1 MTALNAEAQKR
12 KPGSATSAA
21 VTHPSDAGVPPI
33 GYSTNLHAAETVT
46 ELLAEVV
53 PAAADIRARLGWDR
67 LGLDLRLGFAALAGG
82 DWSDLRRAFDRHRL
96 SAHTLN
102 GFPLEPFQAAVVK
115 DAAYRPD
122 WHDQRRLEA
131 SLALITAALALSDES
146 LVTISTVPGTFRPW
160 GGTDPKVIA
169 AALGCWAAQAARI
182 KRDTGRTAVLALEP
196 EPWCLLESSHDVAW
210 FWRGPL
216 ASAGLIAA
224 TAALDGD
231 SAAASQALVDHL
243 GICFDTCHIAIAGED
258 PAVAAACM
266 TAAGASIVKCQVS
279 ACPEV
284 RSPGADSAGVAA
296 LRAMAEPRFLHQTT
310 ALAATGSIARALD
323 LDGLDGCLARLPQ
336 AEVVRSHFHVPLTTP
351 EVQDGLSATVAAARA
366 GLNAARSHGCSHI
379 AVETYTWPLL
389 AADQRDIRAGTAA
402 ELRLLAQWCA

>member
-1 MTALNAEAQKR
+1 
-12 KPGSATSAA
+12 
-21 VTHPSDAGVPPI
+21 VTDPSDAGVPPI
-33 GYSTNLHAAETVT
+33 GYSTNLHAAETVG

-53 PAAADIRARLGWDR
+53 PAAADIRARLGWDC
-67 LGLDLRLGFAALAGG
+67 LGLDLRLGFAALEGG
-82 DWSDLRRAFDRHRL
+82 EWADLRRAFDRHRL
-96 SAHTLN
+96 SAHTIN

-122 WHDQRRLEA
+122 WHDQRRLAA
-131 SLALITAALALSDES
+131 SLALITAALALSDEP

-160 GGTDPKVIA
+160 GGADPVVIA

-182 KRDTGRTAVLALEP
+182 KRDTGRSAVLALEP
-196 EPWCLLESSHDVAW
+196 EPWCLLETSHDVAW

-216 ASAGLIAA
+216 ASAGLNAA
-224 TAALDGD
+224 TAILDGD
-231 SAAASQALVDHL
+231 AQAAVQALTDHL

-258 PAVAAACM
+258 PAAAAARM
-266 TAAGASIVKCQVS
+266 TAAGARIVKCQVS
-279 ACPEV
+279 ACPEI
-284 RSPGADSAGVAA
+284 RFPHADAAGVAA

-310 ALAATGSIARALD
+310 AIAATGSVARALD

-336 AEVVRSHFHVPLTTP
+336 AEVVRSHFHVPLTTR
-351 EVQDGLSATVAAARA
+351 EVTHGLSATVAAARA
-366 GLNAARSHGCSHI
+366 GLNAARAHGCTHI